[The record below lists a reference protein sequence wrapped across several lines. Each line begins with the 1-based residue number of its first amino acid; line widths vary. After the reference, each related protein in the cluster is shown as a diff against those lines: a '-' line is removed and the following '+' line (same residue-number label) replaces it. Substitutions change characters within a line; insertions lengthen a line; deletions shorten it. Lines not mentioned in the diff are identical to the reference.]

1 MLDKIKIPD
10 QKLASFMSLVT
21 SQPELKVIA
30 ATMHKDAP
38 IFKAHNII
46 DERWKMNHIYW
57 CKLIELPA
65 KKLTFY
71 STNAILV
78 ENKR

>member
-46 DERWKMNHIYW
+46 DER
-57 CKLIELPA
+57 
-65 KKLTFY
+65 
-71 STNAILV
+71 
-78 ENKR
+78 

>member
-57 CKLIELPA
+57 CKADWVARQE
-65 KKLTFY
+65 TD
-71 STNAILV
+71 ILLY
-78 ENKR
+78 KRNYRGK